1 MLTEIWKQN
10 ALSFIC
16 KEWFFVVTNIL
27 YTIKYSD
34 GRGKGEQNENK
45 NKKKNNKNS
54 EMLIITYI
62 FFKTNCSHLK
72 HKQYRRKGEKCRE
85 QRKEE

>member
-1 MLTEIWKQN
+1 MLTELLKQN

-27 YTIKYSD
+27 YTIKC
-34 GRGKGEQNENK
+34 RETETVTEENK
-45 NKKKNNKNS
+45 TKNQKKKNS

-72 HKQYRRKGEKCRE
+72 RKQYQRSERE
-85 QRKEE
+85 MQ